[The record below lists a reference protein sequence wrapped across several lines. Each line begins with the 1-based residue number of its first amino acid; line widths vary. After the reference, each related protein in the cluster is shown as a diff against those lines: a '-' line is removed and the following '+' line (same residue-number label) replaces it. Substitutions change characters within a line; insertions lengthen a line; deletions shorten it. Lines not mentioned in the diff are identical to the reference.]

1 MIVLEH
7 IPIETVTNLKNIH
20 IVEEFFDGN
29 ALIQNHILNKNKPN
43 RRLAKTGSVVKSSF
57 VLCIK
62 FSAGR
67 KLASKSASSPSAK
80 TYSQCKKI
88 IIVK

>member
-29 ALIQNHILNKNKPN
+29 ALI
-43 RRLAKTGSVVKSSF
+43 
-57 VLCIK
+57 
-62 FSAGR
+62 
-67 KLASKSASSPSAK
+67 
-80 TYSQCKKI
+80 KI
-88 IIVK
+88 IY